1 MSIGMYVAWP
11 QRLRTGFV
19 RCQTV
24 LSAKSYKIEEKIG
37 LPQQQQQRLQVGQ
50 QLEDIV

>member
-1 MSIGMYVAWP
+1 
-11 QRLRTGFV
+11 
-19 RCQTV
+19 V

-37 LPQQQQQRLQVGQ
+37 LPQQQQQQQQLQVGQ

>member
-24 LSAKSYKIEEKIG
+24 LFAKSYKTEEKIG
-37 LPQQQQQRLQVGQ
+37 LPQQQQRRLQVGQ

>member
-1 MSIGMYVAWP
+1 
-11 QRLRTGFV
+11 
-19 RCQTV
+19 V

-37 LPQQQQQRLQVGQ
+37 LPQQQQQQQLQVGQ